1 MVVIYLKEDDL
12 NVVFMD
18 KSLTKLV
25 VAMLL
30 LLAVLAPF
38 AGLAPLMGVL
48 LIVWVAYVGSTLLQ
62 TLVWGDS
69 RASEAEKRDG
79 ESS

>member
-1 MVVIYLKEDDL
+1 VGVIYLKEDDL

-18 KSLTKLV
+18 KLLTKLI

-30 LLAVLAPF
+30 LLVVLAPF

-48 LIVWVAYVGSTLLQ
+48 LIVGLAYVGVTLLQ
-62 TLVWGDS
+62 TLVWGES

-79 ESS
+79 ERG